1 MDEFSELVHP
11 IISLGCQRLN
21 YTLFDQTALHD
32 LEGTKCPAFKNI
44 HRHLAFLR
52 SFSVA
57 VLWKF
62 VTYVHLVHL
71 GPCSAA
77 LHVCCLFEFETRCS
91 WRGKTEFSDFTPGR
105 IILLISIFPHNFF
118 LNGNFC
124 LTAFRLFNTTLRN
137 HLVNKFRCGES
148 KARVASMQ
156 EIISFSG
163 FK

>member
-1 MDEFSELVHP
+1 MDEFSELFHP
-11 IISLGCQRLN
+11 IISLGCQHLN
-21 YTLFDQTALHD
+21 YTLFDQTAAHD

-91 WRGKTEFSDFTPGR
+91 WRGKTKLSDLTPGR
-105 IILLISIFPHNFF
+105 IILFISIFLTIFFNRNFS
-118 LNGNFC
+118 

-137 HLVNKFRCGES
+137 HLVNKFRYGES

-156 EIISFSG
+156 KNSFL
-163 FK
+163 FRF